1 MCSDQVNITIVLERA
16 SRHDAEHDLTSLY
29 KRERS
34 NAILVYSCGFQLA
47 FHRSMSPPTQMASL
61 AVLVCLVCAALASD
75 AAAVRVE
82 LTRVHADPSVTASQF
97 VRAALHR
104 DMHRH
109 NARKLAASSSD
120 GTVSAPVSPT
130 TVPGEFLMTLAI
142 GTPPLPF
149 LAIADTGSDLIWT
162 QCAPCSRQ
170 CFQQPTPLYNPSSST
185 TFSALPCNSSLGLCA
200 PACACMYNMTY
211 GSGWTYVFQGT
222 ETFTFGSSTPA
233 DQVRVPGIA
242 FGCSNASSGF
252 NASSASG
259 LVGLGRGS
267 LSLVSQLGAPKFS
280 YCLTPYQDTNSTS
293 TLLLGPSAS
302 LNDTGVVSS
311 TPFVA
316 SPSSI
321 YYYLNLTGISLGT
334 TALPIPPSAFSL
346 KADGTGGLIIDS
358 GTTITMLGNTAY
370 QQVRAAVL
378 SLVTLPTTDGSAAT
392 GLDLCFELPSSTSA
406 PPSMPSM
413 TLHFDGADMVLP
425 ADNYMMSLSD
435 PDSDSS
441 LWCLAMQNQTD
452 TGVVSILGNYQQQNM
467 HILYDVGKETL
478 SFAPAKCSTL

>member
-1 MCSDQVNITIVLERA
+1 
-16 SRHDAEHDLTSLY
+16 
-29 KRERS
+29 
-34 NAILVYSCGFQLA
+34 
-47 FHRSMSPPTQMASL
+47 
-61 AVLVCLVCAALASD
+61 
-75 AAAVRVE
+75 
-82 LTRVHADPSVTASQF
+82 
-97 VRAALHR
+97 
-104 DMHRH
+104 MHRH

-149 LAIADTGSDLIWT
+149 PAIADTGSDLIWT

-233 DQVRVPGIA
+233 DQQREQRLQRLVRVRPRRAGQGEPVA
-242 FGCSNASSGF
+242 RLPARRPQ
-252 NASSASG
+252 
-259 LVGLGRGS
+259 V
-267 LSLVSQLGAPKFS
+267 
-280 YCLTPYQDTNSTS
+280 
-293 TLLLGPSAS
+293 LLLPHAVPGHQQHEHALPRPSAS

-316 SPSSI
+316 SPTSI

-452 TGVVSILGNYQQQNM
+452 TDGVVVSILGNYQQQNM